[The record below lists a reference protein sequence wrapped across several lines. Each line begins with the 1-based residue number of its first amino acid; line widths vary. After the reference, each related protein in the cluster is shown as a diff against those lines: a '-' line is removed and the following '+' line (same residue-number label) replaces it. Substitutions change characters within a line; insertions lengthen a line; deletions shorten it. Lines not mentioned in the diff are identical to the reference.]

1 MVRTPS
7 VHDPRGIVAAETA
20 SLGLLM
26 FALAGVVFAL
36 VVLLLLAA
44 LFRRRASAG
53 DLTRQLTDSRLVSVG
68 STSFIVLGGL
78 ALPVVVLAPLLVFTL
93 QVTARI
99 ATPPEAAALTVEVVG
114 HQYWWEVRYPDFTT
128 ANELH
133 VPVGTTVRI
142 ELRSD
147 DVIHSFWVPQL
158 LGKHDLVPGRRN
170 HTWLRA
176 DQPGVFRGECAELCG
191 VQHARMYFFVV
202 AEPQAAFDQW
212 LDRQRQ
218 PARTSADAA
227 AQRGAGAF
235 AREGC
240 IDCHA
245 IRFGSLPT
253 GGQTGRISRISAVGS
268 PSAQESSTTI
278 RPT

>member
-1 MVRTPS
+1 MVPTPW

-36 VVLLLLAA
+36 VVLLLLVA
-44 LFRRRASAG
+44 LFRRRASAE
-53 DLTRQLTDSRLVSVG
+53 DLRGPRTGSRLVSVG

-99 ATPPEAAALTVEVVG
+99 ATPSEAVALTVEVVG
-114 HQYWWEVRYPDFTT
+114 HQYWWEIRYPDFTT

-170 HTWLRA
+170 HTWLLA

-191 VQHARMYFFVV
+191 VQHAHVLLCRRRATDCVRPV
-202 AEPQAAFDQW
+202 A
-212 LDRQRQ
+212 
-218 PARTSADAA
+218 
-227 AQRGAGAF
+227 G
-235 AREGC
+235 
-240 IDCHA
+240 
-245 IRFGSLPT
+245 
-253 GGQTGRISRISAVGS
+253 
-268 PSAQESSTTI
+268 STT
-278 RPT
+278 PASLDVS